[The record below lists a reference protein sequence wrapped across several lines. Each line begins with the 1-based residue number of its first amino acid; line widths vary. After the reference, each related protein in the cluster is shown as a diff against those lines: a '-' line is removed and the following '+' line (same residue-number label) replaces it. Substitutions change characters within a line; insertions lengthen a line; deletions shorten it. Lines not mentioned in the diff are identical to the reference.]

1 MSGERNMSGTF
12 PAEKTSDSGSVR
24 RTAGQDVMSYEETEK
39 GEDKAFMDYCRECC
53 PDLYSILGK

>member
-1 MSGERNMSGTF
+1 MSGTF